1 MRYACGTKKWFLFL
15 QLIVVVALFKL
26 KDENTVMVWMY
37 LKECYATN
45 EARKILILKLP
56 IYIDKN
62 ESNSLA
68 LLYNFGSVNGK
79 INLSTIKVTTK
90 LCRRKKY
97 DDAVTRILLQKW

>member
-1 MRYACGTKKWFLFL
+1 MH
-15 QLIVVVALFKL
+15 I
-26 KDENTVMVWMY
+26 
-37 LKECYATN
+37 KECYATN
-45 EARKILILKLP
+45 ETRKMLILKLP

-90 LCRRKKY
+90 LCRRKKHG
-97 DDAVTRILLQKW
+97 DAVSRILLKKWKATDYLRILNNKWMFLNAIMK